1 MRPWSE
7 RKRYSFFS
15 VCAPVPV
22 SQSGEIHD
30 TTTTMMKKKISK
42 AVDFIFK
49 PSTDWNVD
57 LRVANFMYMSLYRT
71 KVDTMPIDEYTYS
84 QIIITTTTT
93 RQCPSFDR
101 HTRNRVYFLPL
112 CLIPTISCP
121 ALSLFFFIRVAFVV
135 VREWSVHNVRYVASQ
150 LF

>member
-1 MRPWSE
+1 
-7 RKRYSFFS
+7 
-15 VCAPVPV
+15 
-22 SQSGEIHD
+22 
-30 TTTTMMKKKISK
+30 MMKKKISK

-121 ALSLFFFIRVAFVV
+121 ALSLFFFYSRRFCSRERVK
-135 VREWSVHNVRYVASQ
+135 RSQCSVCC
-150 LF
+150 